1 MSIFNF
7 LSFFLVAFIH
17 VSFAD
22 SSGISTRSE
31 SLNKDTVLP
40 VILGKKEVIQPS
52 ELKKNKF
59 QIIEGPRSKESIVK
73 VAHSQQGGLR
83 FTYNQYIQIAPRL
96 SGIVNVAI
104 TITSQGDVI
113 EASIVSSTTGYPEF
127 DNAILDKV
135 KKWKWEEINEG
146 NTSLVIPLT
155 FAQFKKESH

>member
-1 MSIFNF
+1 MSIFNI
-7 LSFFLVAFIH
+7 LSFFLVAVTC

-22 SSGISTRSE
+22 SSESSTRSD

-40 VILGKKEVIQPS
+40 VILGEKEAIQTPA
-52 ELKKNKF
+52 LKKNKF
-59 QIIEGPRSKESIVK
+59 HIVGARSKESIMR
-73 VAHSQQGGLR
+73 VARAKQGGLR
-83 FTYNQYIQIAPRL
+83 FAYNKYIQMDPGL

-113 EASIVSSTTGYPEF
+113 EASIVSSTTGNHEF
-127 DNAILDKV
+127 DKAVLDKV

-155 FAQFKKESH
+155 FSQ